1 MAVVVNTTFS
11 DAGVSSQYGV
21 KAGDKLKYTVDL
33 SNDFDGQLFLRK
45 TKDGGQTY
53 ELTAITTDVTDVVVD
68 SDGGVYDFKCEYGV
82 GEVALTGTAAVTIYS
97 FDIVIHEFKNKSG
110 QAVLKVTEGG
120 LEFGAGFNESSVGVG
135 AKNGDTVVVQEL
147 GNTVVKQTVLSLT
160 ATPVT
165 VANTTGASFGGV
177 KLYGFPAGRIL
188 VLGVTADL
196 SMDWSA
202 SDIVATG
209 SGDFSMGT
217 TITTDATLDGT
228 DVNLLPSTGM
238 LDPFAA
244 GVGTAKGALAAS
256 AQFDGTSTAIDANL
270 NIIIDDADVDNAASD
285 IVLVTGTVKL
295 TWINLGDY

>member
-1 MAVVVNTTFS
+1 MAIVVNTTFS

-33 SNDFDGQLFLRK
+33 SNDFDGRLFLRK

-97 FDIVIHEFKNKSG
+97 FDIVIHEFKDKSG
-110 QAVLKVTEGG
+110 RAVMSVTEGG

-177 KLYGFPAGRIL
+177 KLYDFPAGRIL

-217 TITTDATLDGT
+217 TITADATLDGT

-238 LDPFAA
+238 LDPFVA

-270 NIIIDDADVDNAASD
+270 NIIIDDADVADAASD

>member
-1 MAVVVNTTFS
+1 MAIVVSTTFS
-11 DAGVSSQYGV
+11 DEGVSAQYGV
-21 KAGDKLKYTVDL
+21 KPGDNLKYTVDL

-53 ELTAITTDVTDVVVD
+53 DLTEITSDVTDVHID
-68 SDGGVYDFKCEYGV
+68 STGGVYDFKCEYAA
-82 GEVALTGTAAVTIYS
+82 GETSLTGTAAVMIKS
-97 FDIVIHEFKNKSG
+97 VDIVLQEFKNLSG

-120 LEFGAGFNESSVGVG
+120 LEFGAGFNESSAGVG

-147 GNTVVKQTVLSLT
+147 GNTVAKQTVLSLT

-165 VANTTGASFGGV
+165 VANTTGSSFGGV
-177 KLYGFPAGRIL
+177 KLYDFPAGRIL
-188 VLGVTADL
+188 ILGVTADL

-217 TITTDATLDGT
+217 TITADATLDGT

-238 LDPFAA
+238 TDPFVG
-244 GVGTAKGALAAS
+244 GVGAAKGALAAS
-256 AQFDGTSTAIDANL
+256 AHFDGTATAISANL
-270 NIIIDDADVDNAASD
+270 NMIIDDADVENATSD
-285 IVLVTGTVKL
+285 VVLVSGTVKL

>member
-1 MAVVVNTTFS
+1 MAIVVNTTFS

-217 TITTDATLDGT
+217 TITADATLDGT

-270 NIIIDDADVDNAASD
+270 NIIIDDDDVDNAASD
-285 IVLVTGTVKL
+285 IVLVTGTIKL